1 MRGVRCD
8 NDINNM
14 DFLIHGANP
23 ENLYRAFNLEV
34 PEKILDFSTNT
45 NIFPCPDFNLDI
57 KNIVSRYPDPD
68 CKELREIISQREK
81 ISIEKILFTN
91 GINEAI
97 FLLANFFEAK
107 RAGIFQPCYSEYAR
121 AFRNATNVFEI
132 EAARNFEVFIIVNPN
147 NPTGIYIKNLADVIK
162 KSPATI
168 FIIDEA
174 YRDFILNDAPEKL
187 IFENVILLR
196 SLTKFFHLS
205 GARIGYVI
213 AQEKI
218 IEALKNFQPSWSVN
232 AIAQALAIK
241 FLNDKNFYD
250 ASRKFYKI
258 HTPKFIND
266 LRQSGFEAMNTSVN
280 FFLMKVKNDFKIIK
294 FLLKSGIVVRHT
306 RNFPGLDGRYIRVAT
321 RTPEENNF
329 FIETLNCAKN
339 SNPDYF

>member
-8 NDINNM
+8 DDIGNM

-23 ENLYRAFNLEV
+23 ENLYRAFNIEV

-45 NIFPCPDFNLDI
+45 NIFPCPDFDLDI
-57 KNIVSRYPDPD
+57 KNFVSSYPDPD
-68 CKELREIISQREK
+68 CRELREIISQREDVSTK
-81 ISIEKILFTN
+81 KILFTN

-97 FLLANFFEAK
+97 FLLANLFEAK
-107 RAGIFQPCYSEYAR
+107 RVGIFQPCYSEYAR
-121 AFRNATNVFEI
+121 AFRNAINVFEI
-132 EAARNFEVFIIVNPN
+132 ESAKNFDVFIIVNPN
-147 NPTGIYIKNLADVIK
+147 NPTGIFIKNLADLIQK
-162 KSPATI
+162 FPATI

-174 YRDFILNDAPEKL
+174 YIDFLLNDTPEKL
-187 IFENVILLR
+187 NFENVILLR

-218 IEALKNFQPSWSVN
+218 IDTLKNFQPSWSVN
-232 AIAQALAIK
+232 AVAQELAIR
-241 FLNDKNFYD
+241 FLNDKNFYEN
-250 ASRKFYKI
+250 SREFYKI
-258 HTPKFIND
+258 HTPKFINA
-266 LRQSGFEAMNTSVN
+266 LRNSGFEVKNTSVN
-280 FFLMKVKNDFKIIK
+280 FFLMKVKNDFEVIK

-321 RTPEENNF
+321 RAPEENNF
-329 FIETLNCAKN
+329 FIETLNHAKN

>member
-1 MRGVRCD
+1 M
-8 NDINNM
+8 
-14 DFLIHGANP
+14 
-23 ENLYRAFNLEV
+23 
-34 PEKILDFSTNT
+34 
-45 NIFPCPDFNLDI
+45 
-57 KNIVSRYPDPD
+57 
-68 CKELREIISQREK
+68 
-81 ISIEKILFTN
+81 
-91 GINEAI
+91 
-97 FLLANFFEAK
+97 
-107 RAGIFQPCYSEYAR
+107 
-121 AFRNATNVFEI
+121 
-132 EAARNFEVFIIVNPN
+132 
-147 NPTGIYIKNLADVIK
+147 
-162 KSPATI
+162 
-168 FIIDEA
+168 
-174 YRDFILNDAPEKL
+174 
-187 IFENVILLR
+187 ILLR